1 MRFIAWSFAALA
13 AAFAVDPSVASA
25 QTPKMTPLN
34 VGVISRTVF
43 YVPVWAGRTKGLFA
57 EQGLDVNI
65 SVLDNGEKANE
76 DLKAGRL
83 DVTIAS
89 TEGLIQ
95 DVEAGGPLRIVA
107 GNAAKLPHF
116 VIAQSRFKRFEDL
129 KGATFG
135 VLSFQEG
142 TTFVLRQIAARHG
155 LAQKD
160 YVEKAVGG
168 APTRWRLLK
177 EGKIDAGLQPFPL
190 SYEAEAAGFTNMGPA
205 LDYIADWQF
214 STVNVNRDWAAAN
227 AATVERFLVGM
238 LRATDWMYEHKDLA
252 ASVAVVELYTIQEYA
267 MRAVEDTIRYGI
279 MPRDLGVSAA
289 GMRNVLDSMRDAGLL
304 PAGKPAQPEKYVD
317 ASYLERARAAAK

>member
-1 MRFIAWSFAALA
+1 MIRFIAVAAALTLT
-13 AAFAVDPSVASA
+13 SMSA
-25 QTPKMTPLN
+25 NAQAPQTTPLN

-43 YVPVWAGRTKGLFA
+43 FVPVWAGHRTGLFA
-57 EQGLDVNI
+57 EHGLAVNI

-116 VIAQSRFKRFEDL
+116 IIAQSRFKRFEDL
-129 KGATFG
+129 RGARFG

-142 TTFVLRQIAARHG
+142 TTFVLRRIAARYG
-155 LAQKD
+155 LSPKD
-160 YVEKAVGG
+160 YIEKAVGG

-177 EGKIDAGLQPFPL
+177 EGAIDAGLQPFPL

-205 LDYIADWQF
+205 LEYIADWQF
-214 STVNVNRDWAAAN
+214 STINVNRDWAAKN
-227 AATVERFLVGM
+227 SATLERFLAGM
-238 LRATDWMYEHKDLA
+238 LRATAWMYAHKDLA
-252 ASVAVVELYTIQEYA
+252 ADVAAVELNTSRDFA
-267 MRAVEDTIRYGI
+267 SRAVEDTIRYGI
-279 MPRDLGVSAA
+279 MPRDLAVSAA
-289 GMRNVLDSMRDAGLL
+289 GMRNVLESMRDAGLL
-304 PAGKPAQPEKYVD
+304 PAGQPVTPDKYIE
-317 ASYLERARAAAK
+317 ASYLERARASAP

>member
-1 MRFIAWSFAALA
+1 MRVIAVGLVLALA
-13 AAFAVDPSVASA
+13 STAASA
-25 QTPKMTPLN
+25 QSPQTMPLH

-43 YVPVWAGRTKGLFA
+43 FVPVWAGKSTGGFA
-57 EQGLDVNI
+57 EQGLAVDI
-65 SVLDNGEKANE
+65 TVLDNGEKANE

-95 DVEAGGPLRIVA
+95 DVEAGGPLRIIA

-116 VIAQSRFKRFEDL
+116 IIAQSRFKRFADL

-142 TTFVLRQIAARHG
+142 TTFVLRRIAARHG
-155 LAQKD
+155 LTRND

-177 EGKIDAGLQPFPL
+177 EGAIDPGLQPFPL

-214 STVNVNRDWAAAN
+214 STINVNRNWAAAH
-227 AATVERFLVGM
+227 AQPVERFLVGM
-238 LRATDWMYEHKDLA
+238 LRATDWMYAHQDLA
-252 ASVAVVELYTIQEYA
+252 ADVAAVELATSREFA
-267 MRAVEDTIRYGI
+267 ARAVADTMRYGI
-279 MPRDLGVSAA
+279 MPRDLAVSPA
-289 GMRNVLDSMRDAGLL
+289 GMRNVLESMRDAGLL
-304 PAGKPAQPEKYVD
+304 SAAQPLAPEKYIE
-317 ASYLERARAAAK
+317 ASYLERARASVR